1 MTAPIFA
8 EVFAAVNNGW
18 EPFPWQ
24 ERLAARLVAGQV
36 PQAIGAPT
44 GLGKTSVLDAALY
57 AIARASHEG
66 RPLPFRRVA
75 FVVDRRVVVDSAY
88 DHANHILVS
97 LGMPKDTAG
106 EWLAAG
112 LRKAFAAG
120 EDAEPFA
127 VRRLRGGIG
136 RAGDLVDRP
145 DQPTVFVSTVDQFG
159 SRLLFRGYGLR
170 DGRRPIDAAM
180 LGTDTLIFLDEAHLS
195 TALVETT
202 RSCAMLEGLS
212 EQQPPISQIVT
223 MSATLLDSDGHALT
237 INDEDRDHPIA
248 GQRLVAQKLSALVE
262 LGWLNKPSKK
272 LSEDTGAVMG
282 ALAVKCSDGGQTVLV
297 VCNTI
302 STARATFKASE
313 ASGVASFLCIGR
325 ARPFDRE
332 ASLAEWWDSFKA
344 SRENRAAPGPPRIL
358 VATQTV
364 EVGADLDVDV
374 LISEAAP
381 IDALIQRFGR
391 VDRLGELG
399 TSLSYV
405 VSSKGQRATSSI
417 YGEAL
422 EQTWTWMSSHCEITV
437 MPKISGAGSLAPLQR
452 LDFGSSSMAVRTQGL
467 DLSVL
472 VSPRTL
478 PPVLLPQAIEAWSRT
493 RPTPVPD
500 EIVAPYLHGL
510 GKGAPVVSLF
520 WRADLSSSEESAQQS
535 LMATPPMAHELVE
548 VPLYVARRFLRGDSL
563 SETISDLEAEPSE
576 DAEPTGKAPS
586 ARRYFW
592 RDGDDW
598 RCSDRKLR
606 PGDLIAMFADD
617 GGHDRF
623 GFSPDDR
630 AAVRDVADLGQ
641 TRLAKG
647 GCGRRLRCSAVT
659 LADTIFA
666 VGSSLDEAVAQT
678 KAASEAL
685 FAALSDVDDESGHAD
700 EAVKIFLR
708 ALSEIP
714 HLAEPSVA
722 LLNDLRKVVKWSPTT
737 GGKQG
742 HVEII
747 RDDKDKVKSIRL
759 ATEIMPTEDADGLS
773 FVGNRVSLDQH
784 LRNVAERAAEYST
797 NLGLG
802 DELSRTVGLAARL
815 HDIGKADSRFQAMLE
830 RDPTLVGATED
841 NADSLL
847 AKSGFATTPY
857 AILKQIGMPK
867 GFRHEAVSAALVLA
881 KENEVVG
888 VDTELL
894 VHLIASHHGWGRPM
908 FPPVPDETRAKVVVD
923 FEGERYAAEPF
934 HDGIDWDGPA
944 RFERLQ
950 RRYGTW
956 GLARLEACVRLADWA
971 VTREGS

>member
-1 MTAPIFA
+1 MTAPDFA
-8 EVFAAVNNGW
+8 QVFAAVNNGW
-18 EPFPWQ
+18 KPFPWQ
-24 ERLAARLVAGQV
+24 ERLAARLVAQKV

-44 GLGKTSVLDAALY
+44 GLGKTSVLDAALF
-57 AIARASHEG
+57 AIASASHEG

-88 DHANHILVS
+88 DHAWHILDT
-97 LGMPKDTAG
+97 LGTSKDTAA

-112 LRKAFAAG
+112 LRKAFGATD
-120 EDAEPFA
+120 DAEPFA
-127 VRRLRGGIG
+127 IRRLRGGIG
-136 RAGDLVDRP
+136 RAGDLVERP

-159 SRLLFRGYGLR
+159 SRLLFRGYGVR

-212 EQQPPISQIVT
+212 ERQPSISQIVT
-223 MSATLLDSDGHALT
+223 MSATLLESDGDALK
-237 INDEDRDHPIA
+237 IDDLDRDHPVA
-248 GQRLVAQKLSALVE
+248 GKRLVAAKLSALVE
-262 LGWLNKPSKK
+262 LDWLNKPSKK
-272 LSEDTGAVMG
+272 LSEDTGAALG
-282 ALAVKCSDGGQTVLV
+282 ALAVTCSDGGQAVLV

-302 STARATFKASE
+302 GTARAAFKASE

-332 ASLAEWWDSFKA
+332 SSLAEWWDSFKA
-344 SRENRAAPGPPRIL
+344 GREDRAAPGPCRIL

-405 VSSKGQRATSSI
+405 VSSKGQRGTSSI

-422 EQTWTWMSSHCEITV
+422 EKTWTWMSSQCEITV
-437 MPKISGAGSLAPLQR
+437 MPKISGAGALAPLR
-452 LDFGSSSMAVRTQGL
+452 RVDFGSSAMADRTEGI

-472 VSPRTL
+472 VSPRSL

-493 RPTPVPD
+493 RPAPVPD

-510 GKGAPVVSLF
+510 GKGSPVVSLF
-520 WRADLSSSEESAQQS
+520 WRADLADSEESAQQT
-535 LMATPPMAHELVE
+535 LTATPPMAHELVE

-563 SETISDLEAEPSE
+563 PEAISDLEAEPTE

-598 RCSDRKLR
+598 RCSARELR
-606 PGDLIAMFADD
+606 PGDLIAVFTDD

-630 AAVRDVADLGQ
+630 TAVRDVADLGQ

-647 GCGRRLRCSAVT
+647 ALGRRLRCSAVT

-666 VGSSLDEAVAQT
+666 VGSSAGEARAQT
-678 KAASEAL
+678 KAASETL
-685 FAALSDVDDESGHAD
+685 FAALSSVDDESAHAD
-700 EAVKIFLR
+700 GAVKSFLH
-708 ALSEIP
+708 ALLEIP
-714 HLAEPSVA
+714 HLTEQSLAV
-722 LLNDLRKVVKWSPTT
+722 LTDLQQIATWSPTPK
-737 GGKQG
+737 GKQG
-742 HVEII
+742 QVEIV
-747 RDDKDKVKSIRL
+747 RDDKDTVRSIRL
-759 ATEIMPTEDADGLS
+759 ASEIIPTEDADGLS
-773 FVGNRVSLDQH
+773 FVGNRVPLDQH
-784 LRNVAERAAEYST
+784 LRNVAERAAEYVS

-830 RDPTLVGATED
+830 CDPTLVGATD
-841 NADSLL
+841 DKADSLL

-881 KENEVVG
+881 RENKVGG

-894 VHLIASHHGWGRPM
+894 VHLIASHHGWARPM
-908 FPPVPDETRAKVVVD
+908 LPPVLDETGEKVIVD
-923 FEGERYAAEPF
+923 FDGEHYAAEPF
-934 HDGIDWDGPA
+934 RDGIDWDGPA

-950 RRYGTW
+950 RRYGVW